1 MNSTVTAQETE
12 VLTEVYSLQH
22 PDTLDT
28 VKFTIYLN
36 SGVSY
41 LDSSLV
47 PDLDDCYILAGERGE
62 LPVYNPGTWEECNEC
77 EADRI
82 TARPIYRYLT
92 MEGYLPIS

>member
-36 SGVSY
+36 SGVSWI
-41 LDSSLV
+41 DNSLV
-47 PDLDDCYILAGERGE
+47 REYDDCYIRAGERDE
-62 LPVYNPGTWEECNEC
+62 LPVNNQGEWEECNEC

-82 TARPIYRYLT
+82 NARPIYRWLL
-92 MEGYLPIS
+92 MEGYVPVS